1 MSDSGYNKVCERFG
15 PGYEKYNSICAYCGK
30 RYGHHFGFHD
40 DPTCERHNDYE
51 LYKPNSGVK
60 RFTMGTYTN
69 LLKKGTRVRWNIGTK
84 YWTCTVVD
92 QKDAKHSGFIGIRVD
107 SEFLQY
113 NTLDDKHSAHESDLE
128 VLSQPPEH
136 KDFKLGDR
144 VEVIYFDKENIRTSI
159 ATVVHLGG
167 SSITTMLDTP
177 WVGANADPW
186 PLHMNV
192 EKKDLEYAKSL
203 GFSEKSFQEKRSWS
217 VAQANEI
224 SFITRILGSVK
235 PTENKTEK
243 ETMSQVDVSKLNKGD
258 RVLITVKD
266 REGFPYTEEATVLFY
281 DSGYGEVHVY
291 FDRQIAFAGGVVSY
305 LPASVGPVSEQICR
319 DLKLDFS
326 KPHMLKFAST
336 NNQVRIMRVIS
347 KADKK
352 DSEKKDTGKE
362 KDMTEKKE
370 STGIVAMM
378 KSDAEKMVWR
388 SAATQFSNAM
398 QGAILLAMKSQMEE
412 SKVAVLQEFLGTDF
426 GNAIIRIFLGYG
438 ATYVPGFNQD
448 PRVKRIAE
456 EFRVSGMTK
465 VSDEVLGTLFTYL
478 MPAFTEAVKNLPP
491 IQEAVPAALK
501 PKASR
506 KRVSANKRVAVE
518 NNPEIPVHEA
528 AEEAAEAEAATA

>member
-15 PGYEKYNSICAYCGK
+15 PGYEKYNSICAHCGK

-107 SEFLQY
+107 LEFHQY
-113 NTLDDKHSAHESDLE
+113 HTLDDKHSAHESDLE

-144 VEVIYFDKENIRTSI
+144 VEVIYFDKENVRTST

-217 VAQANEI
+217 VAQTNEI

-243 ETMSQVDVSKLNKGD
+243 ETMSQVNLTKLVKGD
-258 RVLITVKD
+258 RILVQVKD
-266 REGFPYTEEATVLFY
+266 REGFSYAEEATVLFY
-281 DSGYGEVHVY
+281 DGSCCEVHIY
-291 FDRQIAFAGGVVSY
+291 MDREIAFPGTVQSHIPQNMGLAD
-305 LPASVGPVSEQICR
+305 EQSSR
-319 DLKLDFS
+319 DLKLELNA
-326 KPHMLKFAST
+326 PRVIKFAANS
-336 NNQVRIMRVIS
+336 NQVRCMKVLS
-347 KADKK
+347 KASDPK
-352 DSEKKDTGKE
+352 DSGKKDTGKE
-362 KDMTEKKE
+362 KDMTEK
-370 STGIVAMM
+370 TGIVAMM